1 MNWFD
6 LIIII
11 LLVAAFIKGYSK
23 GLIMQLVGLAAI
35 IIAAIFGGKLAA
47 IILPEL
53 NNLLDISPN
62 FARVLSFI
70 IAFSL
75 IAFVILLI
83 GGVIQRFIDV
93 IMLGIINRLLGA
105 VIGVGTI
112 MVFLSII
119 LNLILMLDTNE
130 SIINER
136 IKEES
141 FFFSRV
147 EAVVPAIVPYLNE
160 DFWNEYIPENYRK
173 EIESKSDSVFHT
185 LPENIDSLFQQK
197 HFNVD

>member
-35 IIAAIFGGKLAA
+35 IIAAIFGGRFAA

-119 LNLILMLDTNE
+119 LNLILMLD
-130 SIINER
+130 
-136 IKEES
+136 
-141 FFFSRV
+141 
-147 EAVVPAIVPYLNE
+147 AI
-160 DFWNEYIPENYRK
+160 
-173 EIESKSDSVFHT
+173 SV
-185 LPENIDSLFQQK
+185 
-197 HFNVD
+197 